1 MTRTSGFTLGRR
13 VGQSGHAPRPGYN
26 AVHDDLPAPPHTF
39 GRPAPGPAPGTAA
52 LSMDGA
58 VSRGPCPAQRFRTSG
73 PGGGALGGAPEPV
86 ASLARP
92 PARHPVVVLS
102 VIAGFAP
109 APGLTIAIAS
119 LEAAFYFYASG
130 SMIAYMLEDPVATRD
145 ELFATGATFTL
156 LAWGFAYAYVVCQA
170 AFPGSFG
177 AAGDVNAPRTWMDL
191 LYLSVM
197 VLSSVGL
204 SDIFPVTPM
213 ARAIVML
220 EAMAGVMYI
229 ALVVSRLIGFTLL
242 ARKPM

>member
-92 PARHPVVVLS
+92 PARHS
-102 VIAGFAP
+102 RG
-109 APGLTIAIAS
+109 G
-119 LEAAFYFYASG
+119 
-130 SMIAYMLEDPVATRD
+130 
-145 ELFATGATFTL
+145 
-156 LAWGFAYAYVVCQA
+156 
-170 AFPGSFG
+170 
-177 AAGDVNAPRTWMDL
+177 
-191 LYLSVM
+191 
-197 VLSSVGL
+197 SVGDCRVRTRPGTHHCKDRK
-204 SDIFPVTPM
+204 S
-213 ARAIVML
+213 
-220 EAMAGVMYI
+220 
-229 ALVVSRLIGFTLL
+229 VV
-242 ARKPM
+242 